1 MAEKSEVTGVAHA
14 PFSLVQYE
22 DPVLLEPNPHV
33 DFTYALPTEQTLSE
47 PLLSPEIMH
56 AMLPPREWK
65 EFSGTWRQH
74 VSMVPSTRA
83 DVVALQEL
91 LDTMLVQEQTKKQGI
106 CANRE
111 RLHAQ
116 AFVDEVIRQVT
127 LACPERG
134 LFLLRIR
141 DEIRMTIEAY
151 QALYNTSL
159 SFGIRKTVMAEEG
172 MQAIDDKV
180 RTLQASNV
188 ELRDAKSHWMH
199 RLKVLEHQY
208 ATEREAR
215 ATQQANVV
223 SLLRDQIQH
232 FQTFGEL
239 RDAQ

>member
-1 MAEKSEVTGVAHA
+1 MAEMSEVTGVAHP

-22 DPVLLEPNPHV
+22 DALLLEPNPHV
-33 DFTYALPTEQTLSE
+33 DFTYAPPTEPTLSE
-47 PLLSPEIMH
+47 PLLSPEILH

-83 DVVALQEL
+83 DVVALQEQ
-91 LDTMLVQEQTKKQGI
+91 LDAMLVQEQTKKQGI

-116 AFVDEVIRQVT
+116 VFDEVIRQVT

-134 LFLLRIR
+134 LLLLRIR

-172 MQAIDDKV
+172 MQAVDDEL
-180 RTLQASNV
+180 RALQATNA
-188 ELRDAKSHWMH
+188 ELREARSHWMH

-215 ATQQANVV
+215 AKQQANVV
-223 SLLRDQIQH
+223 GLLRDQIQH
-232 FQTFGEL
+232 FQAFGEL
-239 RDAQ
+239 RDSQ